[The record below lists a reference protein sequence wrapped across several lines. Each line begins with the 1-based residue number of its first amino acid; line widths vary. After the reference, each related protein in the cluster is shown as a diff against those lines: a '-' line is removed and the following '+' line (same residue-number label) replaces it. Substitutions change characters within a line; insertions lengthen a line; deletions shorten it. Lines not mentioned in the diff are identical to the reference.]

1 MSAQIPKRVRVL
13 VLERDGGCLRCGVH
27 VSVRGYS
34 LHHRKGR
41 RALPGMPD
49 PHVPENLVTL
59 CGSGTTPQ
67 GCHLWAHSHSQEA
80 YEQGWMIRRGGGGD
94 PAEVPVLDL
103 LGHRWLVGARLS
115 PFVSPTTG
123 GCSSAEQEGTA

>member
-1 MSAQIPKRVRVL
+1 MSAIPKRVRVL

-27 VSVRGYS
+27 PSVRGYS

-59 CGSGTTPQ
+59 CGDGVR
-67 GCHLWAHSHSQEA
+67 GCHGWAHAHPEEA
-80 YEQGWMIRRGGGGD
+80 YAAGWMIRRGGADD
-94 PAEVPVLDL
+94 PALVPVTDL
-103 LGHRWLVGARLS
+103 LGHQWLVGAQLTPYDS
-115 PFVSPTTG
+115 PATSGRAF
-123 GCSSAEQEGTA
+123 AAQEGTA